1 MLAEKANI
9 LYRYNA
15 DHEMEPYSIIKRSM
29 DNPIFH
35 PYFIDY
41 GYNKEELLNRM
52 ISQRIWLW
60 LTILCRLSL
69 LCNGQRVL
77 YRNTSQTNQDIKGLQ
92 KRHLHVGA
100 CSDHKKNVW
109 NKASLECFAPII
121 YENSEKC
128 KRCWH
133 WEWTAIII
141 AILKTAKRFIYI

>member
-52 ISQRIWLW
+52 ILW
-60 LTILCRLSL
+60 IQQGRAIESNDFSTYLI
-69 LCNGQRVL
+69 V
-77 YRNTSQTNQDIKGLQ
+77 I
-92 KRHLHVGA
+92 
-100 CSDHKKNVW
+100 DHP
-109 NKASLECFAPII
+109 L
-121 YENSEKC
+121 
-128 KRCWH
+128 
-133 WEWTAIII
+133 
-141 AILKTAKRFIYI
+141 